1 MFIQLWYYCQLT
13 SSGLS
18 LSSGR
23 PPLPP
28 PLILDQTEAQRDEQ
42 KILWG
47 SRPPLTTWSQGLND
61 APPPPPPP
69 PPPPGVCM
77 TPPPPPPPPQPPS
90 LIWMSYP
97 PLPRGRG
104 LEFSPVI
111 KGMTPWLLIRTN
123 RKIEPREI
131 PSGSIIPS
139 PTTNYCICN
148 PESWNPSNSIDHLC
162 CYESMNG
169 LYRWCDNIPS
179 STKHSVLHV

>member
-23 PPLPP
+23 RPPS
-28 PLILDQTEAQRDEQ
+28 LIFRPN
-42 KILWG
+42 G
-47 SRPPLTTWSQGLND
+47 SPKETRPPLTTCSQGLND
-61 APPPPPPP
+61 PPPPP
-69 PPPPGVCM
+69 
-77 TPPPPPPPPQPPS
+77 TQPPS

-104 LEFSPVI
+104 LEFSLVI

-131 PSGSIIPS
+131 PGGSIIPS

-148 PESWNPSNSIDHLC
+148 PESWNPSNSVDHLC

>member
-1 MFIQLWYYCQLT
+1 MACVHYASIHLERDVYT
-13 SSGLS
+13 A
-18 LSSGR
+18 
-23 PPLPP
+23 
-28 PLILDQTEAQRDEQ
+28 LILLPVNIIRAVTKQWQTH
-42 KILWG
+42 
-47 SRPPLTTWSQGLND
+47 
-61 APPPPPPP
+61 
-69 PPPPGVCM
+69 
-77 TPPPPPPPPQPPS
+77 TPPSLNFRPNWSPKGWTKNFVGEQASPYHLITGFEWCPPPPQPPS

-131 PSGSIIPS
+131 PGGSIIPS

>member
-1 MFIQLWYYCQLT
+1 MACVHYASIHLERDVYT
-13 SSGLS
+13 A
-18 LSSGR
+18 
-23 PPLPP
+23 
-28 PLILDQTEAQRDEQ
+28 LILLPVNIIRAVTKQWQT
-42 KILWG
+42 
-47 SRPPLTTWSQGLND
+47 P
-61 APPPPPPP
+61 
-69 PPPPGVCM
+69 
-77 TPPPPPPPPQPPS
+77 TPPSLNFRPNWSPKGWTKNFVGEQASPYHLITGFEWCPPPQPPS

-148 PESWNPSNSIDHLC
+148 PESWNPSNSVDNLC

>member
-69 PPPPGVCM
+69 
-77 TPPPPPPPPQPPS
+77 S

-131 PSGSIIPS
+131 PGGSIIPS

-148 PESWNPSNSIDHLC
+148 PESWNPSNSVDNLC

-179 STKHSVLHV
+179 ST

>member
-61 APPPPPPP
+61 A
-69 PPPPGVCM
+69 
-77 TPPPPPPPPQPPS
+77 PPPQPPS